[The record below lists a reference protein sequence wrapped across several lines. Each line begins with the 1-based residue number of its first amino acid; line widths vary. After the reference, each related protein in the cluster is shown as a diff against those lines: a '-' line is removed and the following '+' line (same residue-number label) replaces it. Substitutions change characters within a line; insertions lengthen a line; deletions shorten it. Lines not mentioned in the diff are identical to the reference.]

1 MNRKDRFRLVWSD
14 DLALGRRLVE
24 VACRGT
30 TQQLEDLL
38 ATARRK
44 GELTAVES
52 SSVPHWLDETG
63 DVKEIFRRPAIFS
76 ELREIVSRMAA
87 SAWHGGAL
95 MTVSAPVDRMDLRM
109 TARVAA
115 RTSVF
120 AAGEVVT
127 VVFFQLEDEPTPV
140 GVDACLRALVEGY
153 AGFSN
158 DDTWRRTRWFAR
170 MGRGPVQE
178 L

>member
-1 MNRKDRFRLVWSD
+1 
-14 DLALGRRLVE
+14 
-24 VACRGT
+24 
-30 TQQLEDLL
+30 
-38 ATARRK
+38 
-44 GELTAVES
+44 
-52 SSVPHWLDETG
+52 
-63 DVKEIFRRPAIFS
+63 
-76 ELREIVSRMAA
+76 
-87 SAWHGGAL
+87 

-170 MGRGPVQE
+170 MGVGPVQE
-178 L
+178 LKLCSRRPRHVWLLQQFDLANDG